1 MSVSLICPSCGT
13 PTTFYRV
20 PVFLCP
26 QCQAALPE
34 SLRQSAEATLTREKV
49 GRPLLLTIGMY
60 VAPAFSGLF
69 LLLVILAPFNAAT
82 YTVNGER
89 VTGMEF
95 LRSGGLIFGLGSAAA
110 LAAAYAIWRE
120 RSWSRWAMVGFWV
133 AQLAGGIG
141 VGWADSG
148 LSGAARAVA
157 SLLLVVIVAWWY
169 LFEKENV
176 VEYYRAL
183 EKLEAAEAAR
193 RGRTMSDGA

>member
-1 MSVSLICPSCGT
+1 MSVTLICPFCGT
-13 PTTFYRV
+13 PTTFYRT
-20 PVFLCP
+20 PVSLCP
-26 QCQAALPE
+26 QCQTALPE

-60 VAPAFSGLF
+60 VAPAFSGFF

-82 YTVNGER
+82 YTVNGEA

-95 LRSGGLIFGLGSAAA
+95 LRSGGLLFGLASAAA

-120 RSWSRWAMVGFWV
+120 RSWSRWAMVGFW
-133 AQLAGGIG
+133 ATQLAGSMG
-141 VGWADSG
+141 VGWANAG
-148 LSGAARAVA
+148 LSGAASAVA
-157 SLLLVVIVAWWY
+157 SLLFAVILAWWY

-183 EKLEAAEAAR
+183 EKLETAQAAR
-193 RGRTMSDGA
+193 RGPKLGDGA

>member
-13 PTTFYRV
+13 PTTFYRA
-20 PVFLCP
+20 PVSLCP
-26 QCQAALPE
+26 QCQTALPE
-34 SLRQSAEATLTREKV
+34 SLRQSAEGALTREKV
-49 GRPLLLTIGMY
+49 GRPLLLTVGMY
-60 VAPAFSGLF
+60 VAPAFSGFF
-69 LLLVILAPFNAAT
+69 LLLVILAPFNAAR
-82 YTVNGER
+82 YTVNGEA

-95 LRSGGLIFGLGSAAA
+95 LRGGGLIFGLGSAAA

-120 RSWSRWAMVGFWV
+120 RSWSRWAMVGFWT

-157 SLLLVVIVAWWY
+157 SLLPVVILAWWY

-183 EKLEAAEAAR
+183 EKLETAEAAR
-193 RGRTMSDGA
+193 RGPKMSDGA